1 MLSTGG
7 EGTMFSALAGVLV
20 VLFFIMLPIWGVAKL
35 LFNEP
40 LK

>member
-1 MLSTGG
+1 
-7 EGTMFSALAGVLV
+7 MFSALAGVLLIL
-20 VLFFIMLPIWGVAKL
+20 LFVMLPIWGVAKL